1 MLIQPQ
7 WRGLLGLSYKFI
19 IELMIMNNEKDEFEY
34 ENGLIEP
41 NKLIKALTKVMD
53 EWINLK
59 SMDKL

>member
-1 MLIQPQ
+1 
-7 WRGLLGLSYKFI
+7 
-19 IELMIMNNEKDEFEY
+19 MIMNNEKDEFEY